1 VKLMLGNNTGEM
13 IAPNDSTLGPLWNS
27 PMASSL
33 QGTAAPAANWE
44 AWGFG
49 LSDFFPFIYGNKL
62 VVAVAVAVA
71 VAVVAVAVAWL
82 W

>member
-1 VKLMLGNNTGEM
+1 MLGNNTGEM
-13 IAPNDSTLGPLWNS
+13 IAPNVSTLGPLWIS
-27 PMASSL
+27 PMASGL

-62 VVAVAVAVA
+62 VVVVVVVVVVA
-71 VAVVAVAVAWL
+71 VAVVAAAVAWL